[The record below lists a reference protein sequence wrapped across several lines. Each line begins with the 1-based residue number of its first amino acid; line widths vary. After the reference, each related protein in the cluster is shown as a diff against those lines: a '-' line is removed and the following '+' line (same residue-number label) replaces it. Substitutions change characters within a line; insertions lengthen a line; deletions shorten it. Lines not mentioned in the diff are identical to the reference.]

1 MAVLAG
7 AGLAASTGCSGQSPF
22 LAGPTRGQ
30 MKASLAQLEYE
41 NSQIKRDL
49 AKLRHDN
56 REMEDRLVQQEQD
69 NGELTARLD
78 DARNLLH
85 DRGLE
90 PPDRAMA
97 GRERSTDEATGPRTI
112 PAGRSNRK
120 GRRQPFARIPGQF
133 APAPAPAE
141 EEPTEEDQ
149 SLGPPQPA
157 SPSATATEPDSTR
170 LHFDD
175 EAEPHTSYNTPQRW
189 SPVAVSPGSTA
200 SRVR

>member
-7 AGLAASTGCSGQSPF
+7 AGLAASVGCSGQSPF

-30 MKASLAQLEYE
+30 MKASLAHLEYE

-49 AKLRHDN
+49 AKLRRDN

-69 NGELTARLD
+69 NGDLTARLD

-97 GRERSTDEATGPRTI
+97 GREHSTDETSGARTI
-112 PAGRSNRK
+112 PAGRSSRK

-133 APAPAPAE
+133 SPAPTE
-141 EEPTEEDQ
+141 EEPADEDQ

-157 SPSATATEPDSTR
+157 SPSNPGTESDSTR

-175 EAEPHTSYNTPQRW
+175 EAEPHTSYNAPQRW
-189 SPVAVSPGSTA
+189 SPVAVRPGSTA

>member
-1 MAVLAG
+1 MAVIAG
-7 AGLAASTGCSGQSPF
+7 AGLMASAGCSGQSSF

-30 MKASLAQLEYE
+30 MKASLAHLEYE

-49 AKLRHDN
+49 AKLRREN

-78 DARNLLH
+78 DARNLLR

-90 PPDRAMA
+90 PSDRAMA
-97 GRERSTDEATGPRTI
+97 EREPSSDETSRPRTI
-112 PAGRSNRK
+112 PAGRSSRK

-133 APAPAPAE
+133 APAPADREPADDE
-141 EEPTEEDQ
+141 Q

-157 SPSATATEPDSTR
+157 SNPDDPADSSR

-175 EAEPHTSYNTPQRW
+175 QAEAHTSYNAPLRW
-189 SPVAVSPGSTA
+189 SPVAVSPGSTS

>member
-1 MAVLAG
+1 MAMLAA
-7 AGLAASTGCSGQSPF
+7 AGLAASVGCSGQSSF

-30 MKASLAQLEYE
+30 MKASLAHLEYE

-49 AKLRHDN
+49 AKLRRDN

-78 DARNLLH
+78 DARNLLR

-97 GRERSTDEATGPRTI
+97 GRERSTDGAGGPRTI
-112 PAGRSNRK
+112 PAGRSSRK

-133 APAPAPAE
+133 APAPAE
-141 EEPTEEDQ
+141 EEPADEDQ

-157 SPSATATEPDSTR
+157 SNPSTESDSTR

-175 EAEPHTSYNTPQRW
+175 EAEPHTSYNAPQRW